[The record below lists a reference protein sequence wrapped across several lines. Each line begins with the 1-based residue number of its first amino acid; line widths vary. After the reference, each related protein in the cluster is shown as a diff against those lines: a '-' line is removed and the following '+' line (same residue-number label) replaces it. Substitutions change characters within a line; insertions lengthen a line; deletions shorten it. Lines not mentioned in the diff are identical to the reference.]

1 VAREVIVRTWCDP
14 CLAEDRQ
21 EDGVELAPLL
31 LPELGGTKARVV
43 ALCEVHRKELYQPLL
58 DLLEEHGQMVDEEGN
73 PSGPRGAYKKRA
85 LASPEA
91 LSCPAEGCDHISP
104 NRSALS
110 SHVRNMHGTTLS
122 ALNGEPTPY
131 ECPECGLKSARPQG
145 IAAHRRKVHGVIGT
159 SATAVAVREAKG
171 QDQDQGE
178 LALSEPS
185 PEAEAPTPKKRA
197 TRARKKA
204 PASS

>member
-1 VAREVIVRTWCDP
+1 MAREVIVRTWCDP
-14 CLAEDRQ
+14 CLAEDVQ

-31 LPELGGTKARVV
+31 LPELGGTKPRVV

-73 PSGPRGAYKKRA
+73 PSGPRGKYTRA
-85 LASPEA
+85 KDVPNPLG
-91 LSCPAEGCDHISP
+91 CPAEGCSHESP

-110 SHVRNMHGTTLS
+110 SHVRNMHDTTLS
-122 ALNGEPTPY
+122 VLLGEETPY

-145 IAAHRRKVHGVIGT
+145 IAAHRRKVHGVLGT
-159 SATAVAVREAKG
+159 SATAVSVREAK
-171 QDQDQGE
+171 DQDQGE
-178 LALSEPS
+178 LTLSDE
-185 PEAEAPTPKKRA
+185 EAPTPKKRA